1 MDINICDCSV
11 HLNLHGEGGAA
22 GAGAGAGVDWMRSG
36 SALESGVG
44 SLQRNS

>member
-1 MDINICDCSV
+1 MDINICDCRFTFIFM
-11 HLNLHGEGGAA
+11 ARA
-22 GAGAGAGVDWMRSG
+22 GLLELVPVCVDWMRSG